1 MSLLRTTMKLSVAVV
16 VVSLVLAASEVTE
29 EDDVLVLNKKN
40 FDDVIKNNK
49 FVLVEFCEL
58 VHFI

>member
-1 MSLLRTTMKLSVAVV
+1 MSLLRTTMKLSVALV